1 MFINSTFVQWLESEY
16 FKALKGPPRYNFFVQ
31 MHLVGLDMV
40 RDAFLAPRLGRKVA
54 VAGSGATCGGVP

>member
-1 MFINSTFVQWLESEY
+1 MQWFESEY
-16 FKALKGPPRYNFFVQ
+16 FKALKGSSRYNFFVQ

-54 VAGSGATCGGVP
+54 VAGSGAPRGEVP